1 MSPAG
6 RDETMWPE
14 TMPSSSPSPSNG
26 ESFPLESCASS
37 TSEAVSFDSNAFA
50 PYRGGAPAGDFSGEC
65 DVARRRLKPRRC
77 PGVDVERCRGR
88 SAGASAAAD
97 ARCASICAF
106 GHDLRRFMLGGG
118 SSGRISIVWRTR
130 WLWVLVL
137 VN

>member
-14 TMPSSSPSPSNG
+14 TMPSSSPSPSKG

-37 TSEAVSFDSNAFA
+37 TSEAVSFDRNAFA

-77 PGVDVERCRGR
+77 PGAQHAV
-88 SAGASAAAD
+88 SQSN
-97 ARCASICAF
+97 SIYRTF
-106 GHDLRRFMLGGG
+106 GNSR
-118 SSGRISIVWRTR
+118 
-130 WLWVLVL
+130 
-137 VN
+137 N